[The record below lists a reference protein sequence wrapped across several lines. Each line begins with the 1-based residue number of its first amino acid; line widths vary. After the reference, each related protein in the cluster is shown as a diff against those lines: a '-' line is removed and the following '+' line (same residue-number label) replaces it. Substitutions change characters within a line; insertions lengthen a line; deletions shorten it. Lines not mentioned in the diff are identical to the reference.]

1 VTVPELNTM
10 SSAMSS
16 ALSRLAKAKRKWWR
30 DTHPDQGEF
39 SQESWDLQ
47 ETVRLRNDQ
56 NKVWSVVSG
65 RERGSIR
72 SCQVPRVKRK
82 S

>member
-1 VTVPELNTM
+1 MSTTM
-10 SSAMSS
+10 SN

-30 DTHPDQGEF
+30 DTHPNEGEF

-65 RERGSIR
+65 AKP
-72 SCQVPRVKRK
+72 SCIM